1 MENEVNVPVINVVEE
16 SEERLEGKVAI
27 DDSKENREDLTR
39 EKGAA
44 DLPKVKDA
52 RIAEVEGEGSKSI
65 DEEGPGRT

>member
-1 MENEVNVPVINVVEE
+1 MPVINVVEE

-27 DDSKENREDLTR
+27 DDSKEDREELTR
-39 EKGAA
+39 EKGVV

-65 DEEGPGRT
+65 EEEGSGRT